1 MFAVVVSRGDLQK
14 GNNMENEIID
24 WYNDD
29 TYYINKYFTKEKDMT
44 QTRKFW
50 MITGDGNSP
59 KVRHANRQD
68 AVREAERLAKS
79 NPGIEFFVLE
89 AVEMLTQP
97 IGFVRQKL

>member
-1 MFAVVVSRGDLQK
+1 
-14 GNNMENEIID
+14 MENETKEWFLD
-24 WYNDD
+24 YF
-29 TYYINKYFTKEKDMT
+29 YIKEHFGNIREKEKDMT

-59 KVRHANRQD
+59 KVRHPNRQD

-89 AVEMLTQP
+89 SVELITQP
-97 IGFVRQKL
+97 TGVISQKL

>member
-1 MFAVVVSRGDLQK
+1 MDRDYHWYSDDLYYLETYFKVHTDKQK
-14 GNNMENEIID
+14 KGTEMTNN
-24 WYNDD
+24 
-29 TYYINKYFTKEKDMT
+29 TK
-44 QTRKFW
+44 KFW

-68 AVREAERLAKS
+68 AVREAERLAKT

-97 IGFVRQKL
+97 TGFVRQKL

>member
-1 MFAVVVSRGDLQK
+1 
-14 GNNMENEIID
+14 MENETKVWFLDYHCIKEHFGNIRE
-24 WYNDD
+24 
-29 TYYINKYFTKEKDMT
+29 KEKDMT

-59 KVRHANRQD
+59 KVRHTNRQD

-89 AVEMLTQP
+89 SVELITQP
-97 IGFVRQKL
+97 TGVVRQKL

>member
-1 MFAVVVSRGDLQK
+1 
-14 GNNMENEIID
+14 MENEIKEWFID
-24 WYNDD
+24 DY
-29 TYYINKYFTKEKDMT
+29 YYISKYFRNTQEKEKDMT

-59 KVRHANRQD
+59 KVRHTNRQD

-89 AVEMLTQP
+89 SVEFITQP
-97 IGFVRQKL
+97 TGVVRQKL

>member
-1 MFAVVVSRGDLQK
+1 MW
-14 GNNMENEIID
+14 EIDDYRFGVHEWSID
-24 WYNDD
+24 EQLRM
-29 TYYINKYFTKEKDMT
+29 YIQEINKEKDMTQT

-59 KVRHANRQD
+59 KVRHTNRQE

-89 AVEMLTQP
+89 SVEFITQP
-97 IGFVRQKL
+97 TGVVRQMLYKRI

>member
-1 MFAVVVSRGDLQK
+1 
-14 GNNMENEIID
+14 
-24 WYNDD
+24 
-29 TYYINKYFTKEKDMT
+29 MT

-59 KVRHANRQD
+59 KVRHTNRQD

-89 AVEMLTQP
+89 SVELITQP
-97 IGFVRQKL
+97 TGVVRQKL